1 MFATVYRLK
10 VTPGRESDALA
21 LNEAWYRERAPRV
34 KGFVSTC
41 IVKSITTDGEYLGVT
56 IFDSKENY
64 TRNANDPVQHQ
75 WYLRMRECLESD
87 PEWNDGPVI
96 STFPTN

>member
-41 IVKSITTDGEYLGVT
+41 IVKSITTDGE
-56 IFDSKENY
+56 
-64 TRNANDPVQHQ
+64 
-75 WYLRMRECLESD
+75 
-87 PEWNDGPVI
+87 
-96 STFPTN
+96 